1 MIKRLTG
8 QELFIVI
15 LAIVALVFMYTA
27 LLTSDRGDQQ
37 VGYDAEQLEEDLFA
51 GPAHP
56 LQLNQAMEKDN
67 WLFVYSNEEMEP
79 ESDENE
85 WEQR

>member
-27 LLTSDRGDQQ
+27 LITSDRGEQQ
-37 VGYDAEQLEEDLFA
+37 VSYESEQLEEELVA
-51 GPAHP
+51 GTVLPVSSA
-56 LQLNQAMEKDN
+56 KDMKKGN
-67 WLFVYSNEEMEP
+67 RLFVYSNEEIEP
-79 ESDENE
+79 ESDGNE
-85 WEQR
+85 WEQQ